1 MSNQILHDLLS
12 QLKNSSHLNV
22 SITNLDKKKAQY
34 QLKRSKLL
42 NRIIELI
49 SEILLLDELED
60 KK

>member
-1 MSNQILHDLLS
+1 MSNQILYDLLS
-12 QLKNSSHLNV
+12 QLKNSSHVNV
-22 SITNLDKKKAQY
+22 SVTNLDKKKAQY